1 MPQFRTDDKDYL
13 LQQIYDMTEARFTVV
28 KHLIAEKPWDFTM
41 FVEMGTDRIN
51 HGFWSYTDPK
61 HWRYEAGNKYF
72 DSIREYYHFIDRGI
86 GEMLAL
92 LPEDTVVLVVSDHG
106 AKRMDGGI
114 AVNEWLMREGYLA
127 LKRPPEKGIVPFEK
141 VDVDWSRTK
150 AWGSGGYYA
159 RIFMNVEGREP
170 NGIIQPS
177 EYERERDEL
186 KRRIEAI
193 PDQQGR
199 PIPTVVFKP
208 EESYAQVRNIAP
220 DLIVYF
226 GDLAWR
232 SVGSVGNRS
241 VFTYENDTG
250 PDDAN
255 HAQNGIF
262 ILHDPSQDL
271 GGRELLGL
279 EIMDVAP
286 TILDLMGLPVPRDM
300 RGKVIQVRTKDQ

>member
-1 MPQFRTDDKDYL
+1 
-13 LQQIYDMTEARFTVV
+13 
-28 KHLIAEKPWDFTM
+28 M

-61 HWRYEAGNKYF
+61 HWRYEEGNKYF
-72 DSIREYYHFIDRGI
+72 DSIREYYHTVDKGI

-92 LPEDTVVLVVSDHG
+92 LPEDTVVMVTSDHG

-114 AVNEWLMREGYLA
+114 AINEWLMREGYLA
-127 LKRPPEKGIVPFEK
+127 LKRPLPEGIVPFEK
-141 VDVDWSRTK
+141 VEVDWSRSK
-150 AWGSGGYYA
+150 AWGSGGYYG

-170 NGIIQPS
+170 EGIIKP
-177 EYERERDEL
+177 EDYERERDEL

-193 PDQQGR
+193 PDTHGE
-199 PIPTVVFKP
+199 PIPTTAFKP
-208 EESYAQVRNIAP
+208 EDVYAEVNNIAP

-226 GDLAWR
+226 GDLYWR
-232 SVGSVGNRS
+232 GVGSFGHGGIHT
-241 VFTYENDTG
+241 FENDTG

-255 HAQNGIF
+255 HAQDGIF
-262 ILHDPSQDL
+262 ILYDPKQHL
-271 GGRELLGL
+271 GGKELAGL

-300 RGKVIQVRTKDQ
+300 RGRVITT